1 MFCIHCG
8 KEIENGTAFC
18 SYCGGEQIVNSNST
32 ANGNDVLSLFHL
44 NFGSNNFHLATVF
57 YLVSVCAAALS
68 NIAAGSMPL
77 PILEI
82 FIIISLFKL
91 NNLGKQNAPLLAF
104 ASPLKTL
111 RVIVNIYMVV
121 LWVLIGIFGVC
132 GIILC
137 ASGSFI
143 GVGVAEVFEKALSEY
158 NFSLY
163 AEELS
168 ELGGLIFAVLGIIFI
183 IVAVVCALFNV
194 FMYGSFYKTAKS
206 TEWTAGTGRF
216 LIEKVDSTYKWL
228 VFMVVMSCIS
238 ATFTLFSSGAVGILT
253 TVSTGF
259 SVAFLI
265 LVLGILKNFK
275 KQ

>member
-8 KEIENGTAFC
+8 KEIEDGATFC
-18 SYCGGEQIVNSNST
+18 SFCGGEQTVVNSTST
-32 ANGNDVLSLFHL
+32 EENTVSSLL
-44 NFGSNNFHLATVF
+44 GSVFSDTKFHLAALF
-57 YLVSVCAAALS
+57 FLVSTCASALA
-68 NIAAGSMPL
+68 NIVAGSVPL

-91 NNLGKQNAPLLAF
+91 DKLGKQQAPLIAF
-104 ASPLKTL
+104 ASPLKTI
-111 RVIVNIYMVV
+111 RIIVNIYRIV
-121 LWVLIGIFGVC
+121 LWVMVGIFGVC

-143 GVGVAEVFEKALSEY
+143 GIGVADIFESVLNEY

-168 ELGGLIFAVLGIIFI
+168 ELGGFLITGLGIIL
-183 IVAVVCALFNV
+183 IVAAVACALFNV

-206 TEWTAGTGRF
+206 IEWTAGTGNYMV
-216 LIEKVDSTYKWL
+216 EKVESTSKWL
-228 VFMVVMSCIS
+228 KFSIVMSAIS
-238 ATFTLFSSGAVGILT
+238 AFF
-253 TVSTGF
+253 TGF
-259 SVAFLI
+259 SGAQNILTVVSLGFNIAFLVI
-265 LVLGILKNFK
+265 ALELLKKLK